1 MNFNNFYIAKKRIYK
16 YEIKQ
21 KEGEY
26 YNLNYVKIPREI
38 IYDKNLSSK
47 RVIVFSYLC
56 ARRSLDDTVAFSTT
70 ELCHWSKLKPN
81 YRDGKINQKY
91 YEVLL
96 LLSHYGYFTEYP
108 DFEKSL
114 KENTN
119 SVKYQ
124 QVKLNI
130 EKFDIPDKF
139 GIIYFDELN
148 KILNYK
154 EELKNSDMELAR
166 MSSAYI
172 LLLLSYIR
180 VNINRL
186 KGKPLC
192 CYRYFK
198 TISEDIGLSEKYVK
212 RIVNILEKLKI
223 IKCQPMKRESY
234 IKDGCKKFL
243 TTPKVFADYRHFI
256 YDEHGQRI
264 DDKYDAVLEINEQIK
279 LLENN

>member
-1 MNFNNFYIAKKRIYK
+1 M
-16 YEIKQ
+16 
-21 KEGEY
+21 
-26 YNLNYVKIPREI
+26 NYVKVPREI
-38 IYDKNLSSK
+38 IYNKNISTK

-81 YRDGKINQKY
+81 YREGKINQKY

-96 LLSHYGYFTEYP
+96 LLSRYGYFTDCP
-108 DFEKSL
+108 DFKESL

-124 QVKLNI
+124 RVQLNI

-139 GIIYFDELN
+139 GIIYFDELY
-148 KILNYK
+148 KILNFK
-154 EELKNSDMELAR
+154 EELKKSNIDLAR

-180 VNINRL
+180 TNLNRMED
-186 KGKPLC
+186 KPLC

-198 TISEDIGLSEKYVK
+198 TISDDIGLSERYIG
-212 RIVNILEKLKI
+212 RIVDILDVLKI
-223 IKCQPMKRESY
+223 VKCQPLKREQY
-234 IKDGCKKFL
+234 IKDGKTKYH
-243 TTPKVFADYRHFI
+243 TTPKVFADYRHFTRDK
-256 YDEHGQRI
+256 YGNQRI
-264 DDKYDAVLEINEQIK
+264 DDQYDVDVEIQKQIK
-279 LLENN
+279 LLENNKI

>member
-1 MNFNNFYIAKKRIYK
+1 M
-16 YEIKQ
+16 
-21 KEGEY
+21 
-26 YNLNYVKIPREI
+26 NYVKVPKEI
-38 IYDKNLSSK
+38 IYNKNISTK

-56 ARRSLDDTVAFSTT
+56 VRRSLDDTVAFSTT

-96 LLSHYGYFTEYP
+96 LLSHYGYFIECP

-124 QVKLNI
+124 QVQLNI
-130 EKFDIPDKF
+130 EKFDVPDKF
-139 GIIYFDELN
+139 GIIYFDELY
-148 KILNYK
+148 KILNFK
-154 EELKNSDMELAR
+154 EELQKSNIDLAR

-180 VNINRL
+180 VNLNRMED
-186 KGKPLC
+186 KPLC

-198 TISEDIGLSEKYVK
+198 TISEDIGLSERYIG
-212 RIVNILEKLKI
+212 RIVSILGELKI
-223 IKCQPMKRESY
+223 IKCLPLKREQY
-234 IKDGCKKFL
+234 IKDGKTKYR
-243 TTPKVFADYRHFI
+243 TTPKIFANYRHFT
-256 YDEHGQRI
+256 R
-264 DDKYDAVLEINEQIK
+264 DKYGNQKIDEKYDVDVEIQKQIK
-279 LLENN
+279 LLENNKI